1 MFKSEVA
8 KLLKKFL
15 VMTLLMQK
23 KATITQ
29 NFLTIFLLV
38 KLLTLLMRVLHTLQN
53 TQVVTQNVLS
63 LTTMQEQISLKKKLM
78 QQQFM

>member
-29 NFLTIFLLV
+29 SFLTIFLLV
-38 KLLTLLMRVLHTLQN
+38 RLLTLLMRVLPTLQS
-53 TQVVTQNVLS
+53 TPVVIQNVSS
-63 LTTMQEQISLKKKLM
+63 LTTMQEQINSKKKLM

>member
-38 KLLTLLMRVLHTLQN
+38 KLLTLLMRVLHTLQS
-53 TQVVTQNVLS
+53 TPVVTQNVSS
-63 LTTMQEQISLKKKLM
+63 LTIMQEQISLKKKLM

>member
-38 KLLTLLMRVLHTLQN
+38 KLLTLLMRVLHTLQS
-53 TQVVTQNVLS
+53 TPVVTQNVSS
-63 LTTMQEQISLKKKLM
+63 LTIMQEQISLKRS
-78 QQQFM
+78 